1 MNVHTGTIAPFVPPM
16 NAEQRS
22 RLRRAVGTNPG
33 WKLYRENHGAPSMDK
48 ITTQQLWE
56 AALGL
61 GLNPYD
67 AMNDENMNRE
77 HKPRPFDRE
86 ACQKLCDRFW
96 NVVMSEKEQTLCIDI
111 INTIFDKQDGRATIR
126 QYELVDRIV
135 TKAEEAAQNLR
146 PGAKD
151 WLEQLKAAKAAQ
163 KPAGTFPG
171 NGGTTIEAIAKA
183 TGGLPIE
190 PQRPLIKPA
199 SNTPAE
205 QLAKLLEQLTP
216 QAPQLDEAAIEAV
229 IDRKV
234 KEALA
239 GVPQLT
245 INLVRTPGKAAEPL
259 PGLHHKLFPDLLQVI
274 AARTAAGKPLNIWIA
289 GPAASGK
296 TSAAMKVAEALDRNF
311 YGNGAVT
318 FAEQLFGFIDA
329 HGVYHT
335 TAFRNAYEH
344 GGVYVFDD
352 TDGSDVNATTAFN
365 MGLENGVCPFPDRMV
380 ERHPDCV
387 IIATANT
394 WGSGATADYVGRNK
408 LDGAFLDRFGVKLP
422 WDYDIALESAVS
434 GNPDWAQR
442 VIAARAR
449 ARAAGLKV
457 LITPRASIAGAALI
471 AQGMSADK
479 AASYTYLANLT
490 AEQRRMVEGE

>member
-1 MNVHTGTIAPFVPPM
+1 
-16 NAEQRS
+16 
-22 RLRRAVGTNPG
+22 
-33 WKLYRENHGAPSMDK
+33 
-48 ITTQQLWE
+48 
-56 AALGL
+56 
-61 GLNPYD
+61 
-67 AMNDENMNRE
+67 
-77 HKPRPFDRE
+77 
-86 ACQKLCDRFW
+86 
-96 NVVMSEKEQTLCIDI
+96 
-111 INTIFDKQDGRATIR
+111 
-126 QYELVDRIV
+126 
-135 TKAEEAAQNLR
+135 
-146 PGAKD
+146 
-151 WLEQLKAAKAAQ
+151 
-163 KPAGTFPG
+163 
-171 NGGTTIEAIAKA
+171 
-183 TGGLPIE
+183 
-190 PQRPLIKPA
+190 
-199 SNTPAE
+199 
-205 QLAKLLEQLTP
+205 
-216 QAPQLDEAAIEAV
+216 V

-234 KEALA
+234 KDAMA
-239 GVPQLT
+239 GVPSIT
-245 INLVRTPGKAAEPL
+245 IKLHREPGKAAEPL

-274 AARTAAGKPLNIWIA
+274 AASTAAGKPLNIWIA

-296 TSAAMKVAEALDRNF
+296 TSAAMKVAEALERRF

-352 TDGSDVNATTAFN
+352 TDGSDANATTAFN

-394 WGSGATADYVGRNK
+394 WGAGATADYVGRNK

-422 WDYDIALESAVS
+422 WDYDVALESAVS
-434 GNPDWAQR
+434 GNPEWAQR

>member
-33 WKLYRENHGAPSMDK
+33 WKLYRENHGVPSMDK

-77 HKPRPFDRE
+77 HKPRPFDADTVWRLRVRFDTARSHMAHKE
-86 ACQKLCDRFW
+86 ALLCSD
-96 NVVMSEKEQTLCIDI
+96 
-111 INTIFDKQDGRATIR
+111 IFDTIALKQDGRATIR
-126 QYELVDRIV
+126 QYDIVDRIV
-135 TKAEEAAQNLR
+135 TNTEAA
-146 PGAKD
+146 
-151 WLEQLKAAKAAQ
+151 AAQ
-163 KPAGTFPG
+163 ASHKPAGTFPG
-171 NGGTTIEAIAKA
+171 NGAAIEPQPAPPAVA
-183 TGGLPIE
+183 PSNE

-199 SNTPAE
+199 TNTPAE

-234 KEALA
+234 RDALETA
-239 GVPQLT
+239 LRSVPSIT
-245 INLVRTPGKAAEPL
+245 IKLQREPGKAAEPL

-296 TSAAMKVAEALDRNF
+296 TSAAMKVAEALDRRF

-352 TDGSDVNATTAFN
+352 TDGSDANATTAFN

-422 WDYDIALESAVS
+422 WDYDVALESAIS
-434 GNPDWAQR
+434 GNPEWAQR

>member
-1 MNVHTGTIAPFVPPM
+1 MNVHITPFIQTNAPSM

-22 RLRRAVGTNPG
+22 RLRRAVGTHVG
-33 WKLYRENHGAPSMDK
+33 WKLYRENHGVPSMDK
-48 ITTQQLWE
+48 ITTQELWQ
-56 AALGL
+56 AAVALSID
-61 GLNPYD
+61 PYA

-86 ACQKLCDRFW
+86 ACNKLSNRFW
-96 NVVMSEKEQTLCIDI
+96 KARYDSMPEKEQTLCVDI
-111 INTIFDKQDGRATIR
+111 LATIFDKQEGRATVR

-135 TKAEEAAQNLR
+135 TRAEEAAN
-146 PGAKD
+146 AS
-151 WLEQLKAAKAAQ
+151 Q
-163 KPAGTFPG
+163 KPAGTLPS
-171 NGGTTIEAIAKA
+171 NGAGILVEEPKSNVLGSSEPA
-183 TGGLPIE
+183 GPRGQFNQPI
-190 PQRPLIKPA
+190 RPLIKPA
-199 SNTPAE
+199 TNTPAE

-234 KEALA
+234 KDALA
-239 GVPQLT
+239 GVPSIT
-245 INLVRTPGKAAEPL
+245 IKLQREPGKAAEPL

-296 TSAAMKVAEALDRNF
+296 TSAAMKVAEALERRF

-352 TDGSDVNATTAFN
+352 TDGSDANATTAFN

-394 WGSGATADYVGRNK
+394 WGAGATADYVGRNK

-422 WDYDIALESAVS
+422 WDYDVALESAVS
-434 GNPDWAQR
+434 GNPEWAQR

>member
-1 MNVHTGTIAPFVPPM
+1 MNVHATPFTPTNAPPM

-22 RLRRAVGTNPG
+22 RLRRAVGTHVG
-33 WKLYRENHGAPSMDK
+33 WKLYRENHSVPSMDK

-61 GLNPYD
+61 GINPNA

-86 ACQKLCDRFW
+86 ACQKLRDRFW
-96 NVVMSEKEQTLCIDI
+96 IAPSGAPSGMSAKDETLCINI
-111 INTIFDKQDGRATIR
+111 LNTIFQKQDGRATIR

-135 TKAEEAAQNLR
+135 TKAEHAAN
-146 PGAKD
+146 ASH
-151 WLEQLKAAKAAQ
+151 
-163 KPAGTFPG
+163 KPAGAFPG
-171 NGGTTIEAIAKA
+171 NGAGEQPSIIKTIV
-183 TGGLPIE
+183 E
-190 PQRPLIKPA
+190 PANEPARPLIKPA
-199 SNTPAE
+199 TSTPAE

-234 KEALA
+234 RDAMA
-239 GVPQLT
+239 GVPSIT
-245 INLVRTPGKAAEPL
+245 IKLQREPGKTAEPL

-296 TSAAMKVAEALDRNF
+296 TSAAMKVAEALERKF

-352 TDGSDVNATTAFN
+352 TDGSDANATTAFN

-394 WGSGATADYVGRNK
+394 WGAGATADYVGRNK

-422 WDYDIALESAVS
+422 WDYDVALESAVS
-434 GNPDWAQR
+434 GNPEWAQR

>member
-1 MNVHTGTIAPFVPPM
+1 MNVHITPFIQTNAPSM

-22 RLRRAVGTNPG
+22 RLRRAVGTHVG
-33 WKLYRENHGAPSMDK
+33 WKLYRENHGVPSMDK
-48 ITTQQLWE
+48 ITTQELWS

-61 GLNPYD
+61 GIDPYA
-67 AMNDENMNRE
+67 AMNNENMSRE
-77 HKPRPFDRE
+77 HKPRPFDKQTVNYLYGRFASIRAALPVKE
-86 ACQKLCDRFW
+86 MQLC
-96 NVVMSEKEQTLCIDI
+96 SDI
-111 INTIFDKQDGRATIR
+111 FVTIFNKQDYQATVR

-135 TKAEEAAQNLR
+135 TKAEEAAN
-146 PGAKD
+146 AS
-151 WLEQLKAAKAAQ
+151 Q
-163 KPAGTFPG
+163 KPTGTLPSNSAGILVEEPKSNVLGSSEPAGPRGQF
-171 NGGTTIEAIAKA
+171 NQ
-183 TGGLPIE
+183 PI
-190 PQRPLIKPA
+190 RPLIKPA

-234 KEALA
+234 KDALA

-245 INLVRTPGKAAEPL
+245 INLVREPGKAAEPL

-296 TSAAMKVAEALDRNF
+296 TSAAMKVAEALERRF

-352 TDGSDVNATTAFN
+352 TDGSDANATTAFN

-394 WGSGATADYVGRNK
+394 WGAGATADYVGRNK

-422 WDYDIALESAVS
+422 WDYDVALESAVS
-434 GNPDWAQR
+434 GNPEWAQR

>member
-1 MNVHTGTIAPFVPPM
+1 
-16 NAEQRS
+16 
-22 RLRRAVGTNPG
+22 
-33 WKLYRENHGAPSMDK
+33 
-48 ITTQQLWE
+48 
-56 AALGL
+56 
-61 GLNPYD
+61 
-67 AMNDENMNRE
+67 
-77 HKPRPFDRE
+77 
-86 ACQKLCDRFW
+86 
-96 NVVMSEKEQTLCIDI
+96 
-111 INTIFDKQDGRATIR
+111 
-126 QYELVDRIV
+126 
-135 TKAEEAAQNLR
+135 
-146 PGAKD
+146 
-151 WLEQLKAAKAAQ
+151 
-163 KPAGTFPG
+163 
-171 NGGTTIEAIAKA
+171 
-183 TGGLPIE
+183 
-190 PQRPLIKPA
+190 
-199 SNTPAE
+199 
-205 QLAKLLEQLTP
+205 LEQLTP

-234 KEALA
+234 KDALA
-239 GVPQLT
+239 GVPSIT
-245 INLVRTPGKAAEPL
+245 IKLQREPGKVAEPL
-259 PGLHHKLFPDLLQVI
+259 LGLHHKLFPDLLQVI

-296 TSAAMKVAEALDRNF
+296 TSAAMKVAEALDRRF

-352 TDGSDVNATTAFN
+352 TDGSDANATTAFN

-422 WDYDIALESAVS
+422 WDYDVALESAVS
-434 GNPDWAQR
+434 GNPEWAQR